1 MRNKNIWILLGA
13 AVVILL
19 LLAASQLFSGPGAVV
34 TDSAPTMAP
43 SDAPSP
49 QATSDGAEATAAPA
63 RAYLLVT
70 VGGVAYQPLPLTQE
84 GDYTITQKATGAE
97 NVIHVS
103 TEGVYMKSSTCE
115 NHDCVQQGE
124 VTLDNKDAR
133 ILGNMIIC
141 LPNQVTLELYSKQ
154 ELRDALLAQQA
165 EP

>member
-19 LLAASQLFSGPGAVV
+19 LLAASQLFSGPGVVV

-141 LPNQVTLELYSKQ
+141 LPNQVTLELYSEQ
-154 ELRDALLAQQA
+154 ELRDALLARQA

>member
-34 TDSAPTMAP
+34 TDGAPTMAP
-43 SDAPSP
+43 SEAPSP
-49 QATSDGAEATAAPA
+49 QTTSDGEGITAVPV

-141 LPNQVTLELYSKQ
+141 LPNQVTLELYSEQ

>member
-19 LLAASQLFSGPGAVV
+19 LLAVSQLFSGPGAVV

-141 LPNQVTLELYSKQ
+141 LPNQVTLELYSEQ

>member
-1 MRNKNIWILLGA
+1 MRNKNTWILLS
-13 AVVILL
+13 AVVLML
-19 LLAASQLFSGPGAVV
+19 ALLAASRLFAGPGTVV

-43 SDAPSP
+43 STAPS
-49 QATSDGAEATAAPA
+49 QAASEGEDAAA
-63 RAYLLVT
+63 VSVRAYLLVT

-103 TEGVYMKSSTCE
+103 ETGVYMKSSTCE

-141 LPNQVTLELYSKQ
+141 LPNQVTLELYSDQ
-154 ELRDALLAQQA
+154 ELRDSLADRRT

>member
-1 MRNKNIWILLGA
+1 MRNRNIWILLGA

-19 LLAASQLFSGPGAVV
+19 LLAASRLFAGPGAVV

-43 SDAPSP
+43 SAAPP
-49 QATSDGAEATAAPA
+49 RAASDGEDDAADPV

-124 VTLDNKDAR
+124 VTLANKGTR

-141 LPNQVTLELYSKQ
+141 LPNQVTLELYSEQ
-154 ELRDALLAQQA
+154 ELRDALPAPSV

>member
-1 MRNKNIWILLGA
+1 MRNRNIWILLGA

-19 LLAASQLFSGPGAVV
+19 LLAASRLFAGPGAVV
-34 TDSAPTMAP
+34 TDSAPAMAP
-43 SDAPSP
+43 NAVPP
-49 QATSDGAEATAAPA
+49 RAASDGEDDAADPV

-84 GDYTITQKATGAE
+84 GDYTITQKETGAE

-103 TEGVYMKSSTCE
+103 ETGVYMKSSTCE

-133 ILGNMIIC
+133 VLGNMIIC
-141 LPNQVTLELYSKQ
+141 LPNQVTLELYSAQ
-154 ELRDALLAQQA
+154 ELRDALAGGQT

>member
-1 MRNKNIWILLGA
+1 MRNKNIWILLGTA
-13 AVVILL
+13 AVILL

-34 TDSAPTMAP
+34 TDGAPTMAP
-43 SDAPSP
+43 SEAPSP
-49 QATSDGAEATAAPA
+49 QTTSDGEDTTAVPV

-70 VGGVAYQPLPLTQE
+70 VGGVPYQPLPLTRE

-103 TEGVYMKSSTCE
+103 AEGVYMKSSTCE
-115 NHDCVQQGE
+115 KHDCVQQGE
-124 VTLDNKDAR
+124 VTLDNKDTR

-141 LPNQVTLELYSKQ
+141 LPNQVTLELYSEQ
-154 ELRDALLAQQA
+154 ELRDALLAPSA

>member
-1 MRNKNIWILLGA
+1 MRNKNIWILLGTA
-13 AVVILL
+13 AVILL

-34 TDSAPTMAP
+34 TDGAPTMAP

-141 LPNQVTLELYSKQ
+141 LPNQVTLELYSEQ
-154 ELRDALLAQQA
+154 ELRDALLARQA

>member
-1 MRNKNIWILLGA
+1 MRNKNIWILLGTA
-13 AVVILL
+13 AVILL

-141 LPNQVTLELYSKQ
+141 LPNQVTLELYSEQ
-154 ELRDALLAQQA
+154 ELRDALLARQA

>member
-19 LLAASQLFSGPGAVV
+19 LLAASRLFAGPGAVV

-43 SDAPSP
+43 SAAPP
-49 QATSDGAEATAAPA
+49 RAASDGEDDAADPV

-124 VTLDNKDAR
+124 VTLDNKDTR

-141 LPNQVTLELYSKQ
+141 LPNQVTLELYSEQ
-154 ELRDALLAQQA
+154 ELRDALLAPSA

>member
-1 MRNKNIWILLGA
+1 MRNRNIWILLGTA
-13 AVVILL
+13 AVILL
-19 LLAASQLFSGPGAVV
+19 LLAASRLFAGPGAAV
-34 TDSAPTMAP
+34 TDGAPTMAP
-43 SDAPSP
+43 GAAPS
-49 QATSDGAEATAAPA
+49 QAASDGADDTAAPV

-103 TEGVYMKSSTCE
+103 ETGVYMKSSTCE

-141 LPNQVTLELYSKQ
+141 LPNQVTLELYSDQ
-154 ELRDALLAQQA
+154 ELRDALADRQT

>member
-1 MRNKNIWILLGA
+1 MRNKNIWILLGTA
-13 AVVILL
+13 MVILL
-19 LLAASQLFSGPGAVV
+19 LLAASRLFSGPDAME
-34 TDSAPTMAP
+34 TDGAPTMVP
-43 SDAPSP
+43 SEAPSP
-49 QATSDGAEATAAPA
+49 QTTSDEADTTAVPV

-70 VGGVAYQPLPLTQE
+70 VGGVPYQPLPLTQE
-84 GDYTITQKATGAE
+84 GNYTITQKATGAE

-124 VTLDNKDAR
+124 VTLTNKDTR

-141 LPNQVTLELYSKQ
+141 LPNQVTLELYSEQ
-154 ELRDALLAQQA
+154 ELRDALPAPSV

>member
-1 MRNKNIWILLGA
+1 MRNRNIWILLGTG
-13 AVVILL
+13 VVILL
-19 LLAASQLFSGPGAVV
+19 LLAASRLFAGPGAVV

-43 SDAPSP
+43 SATPP
-49 QATSDGAEATAAPA
+49 QAASDEEDDATDPVK
-63 RAYLLVT
+63 AYLLVT

-84 GDYTITQKATGAE
+84 GDYTITQKAPGAE

-103 TEGVYMKSSTCE
+103 AEGVYMKSSTCE

-124 VTLDNKDAR
+124 VTLDNKDTR

-141 LPNQVTLELYSKQ
+141 LPNQVTLELYSGQ
-154 ELRDALLAQQA
+154 ELRDALPAPSA

>member
-49 QATSDGAEATAAPA
+49 RTTSDGAEATAAPA

-141 LPNQVTLELYSKQ
+141 LPNQVTLELYSEQ
-154 ELRDALLAQQA
+154 ELRDALLARQA